1 MRASLTAD
9 AEYELIES
17 ARYYAREANAELGQ
31 AFLSEFERSVE
42 LLLEHPKFGAVWR
55 GATRRLPLA
64 ASPFSVQ
71 HRLRAAR
78 RLSSCNCYCAPKKAT
93 RFLDS
98 SRLKSQKV
106 SI

>member
-17 ARYYAREANAELGQ
+17 ARYYAQEANAELGQ

-55 GATRRLPLA
+55 GATRRLPLRRFPY
-64 ASPFSVQ
+64 SIVYE
-71 HRLRAAR
+71 LREDEVRVIAVAHQR
-78 RLSSCNCYCAPKKAT
+78 RRPGFWKD
-93 RFLDS
+93 RE
-98 SRLKSQKV
+98 
-106 SI
+106 

>member
-55 GATRRLPLA
+55 GATRRLPLRRFPY
-64 ASPFSVQ
+64 SIVYE
-71 HRLRAAR
+71 LREDEVRVIAVAHQR
-78 RLSSCNCYCAPKKAT
+78 RRPGFWTGRA
-93 RFLDS
+93 
-98 SRLKSQKV
+98 
-106 SI
+106 

>member
-55 GATRRLPLA
+55 DATRRLPLRRFPY
-64 ASPFSVQ
+64 SIVYE
-71 HRLRAAR
+71 LREDEVRVIAIAHQR
-78 RLSSCNCYCAPKKAT
+78 RRPGFWKGRA
-93 RFLDS
+93 
-98 SRLKSQKV
+98 
-106 SI
+106 